1 MSSLIGMVGLYS
13 TTISEDPY
21 WTTSAEEFAN
31 IAEQAAIEAKSDAIS
46 ANSAAS
52 IASQAATTS
61 TENAQHAQ
69 DNADR
74 ILDGMTR
81 VDQAVIDADL
91 SAAQSTASA
100 TEAKEQ
106 VILTT
111 NQANKAKEWA
121 SSDTVVES
129 GLYSSKKYS
138 ENSATSAST
147 SSAQA
152 TIATTKAGEAST
164 SAATATSQA
173 SISTAQAILA
183 KDWATKMGTSVDGTE
198 FSAKYYAD
206 KAKTSI
212 AGVQTFNG
220 RNGEVVPTAGDYTY
234 AQVTGAAKSGAN
246 SDITSMTQKVTFTQ
260 PVTIPDAVA
269 DTDAVNKKQMLTSSE
284 DAYPVGAPIPWPSD
298 VIPSGFALMTG
309 QTFSKTTYPKL
320 GIAYPSGIIPDMRGQ
335 TIKGT
340 PSGRGVLTKEDD
352 NIKSHTHDGTVSST
366 DLGTKTAAS
375 NGAHTHTVSGT
386 TSANGGH
393 SHTATVGYSQAG
405 NHFGASNGGSL
416 GTATTS
422 SVGNHTHT
430 WSGTTSSTG
439 AHTHSVAIGS
449 HSHGV
454 TITATGNAENTVK
467 NTAFNYIVRLA

>member
-1 MSSLIGMVGLYS
+1 MSGLYQV
-13 TTISEDPY
+13 TISEDPY
-21 WTTSAEEFAN
+21 WTTSAEEFAK
-31 IAEQAAIEAKSDAIS
+31 IAEQAAIEAKSDSIS

-52 IASQAATTS
+52 IASQAASTS
-61 TENAQHAQ
+61 TINAQSAQ

-91 SAAQSTASA
+91 SAAQAAASA
-100 TEAKEQ
+100 TEAEEQ
-106 VILTT
+106 VVLST

-138 ENSATSAST
+138 EDSADSAST

-152 TIATTKAGEAST
+152 TIATTKASEAST
-164 SAATATSQA
+164 SASTATSQA
-173 SISTAQAILA
+173 SLSTAQAILA

-234 AQVTGAAKSGAN
+234 AQVTGAAKNGAN

-260 PVTIPDAVA
+260 PVTVPDAVA
-269 DTDAVNKKQMLTSSE
+269 DTDAVNKKQMLISSE

-298 VIPSGFALMTG
+298 VIPAGFALMTG

-320 GIAYPSGIIPDMRGQ
+320 GAVYTSGIIPDMRGQ

-352 NIKSHTHDGTVSST
+352 NVKSHTHTGTISST
-366 DLGTKTAAS
+366 DLGTKTSESSGAHTHSISGSTNSTGAHTHNVQGAIS
-375 NGAHTHTVSGT
+375 GGSDGTFWVDYNIKKGSYNVATTSAGAHTHTVSGT
-386 TSANGGH
+386 AASA
-393 SHTATVGYSQAG
+393 
-405 NHFGASNGGSL
+405 
-416 GTATTS
+416 
-422 SVGNHTHT
+422 
-430 WSGTTSSTG
+430 G
-439 AHTHSVAIGS
+439 AHTHSVVMGS
-449 HSHGV
+449 HGHNV
-454 TITATGNAENTVK
+454 TINATGNTENTVK
-467 NTAFNYIVRLA
+467 NIAFNFIVRLA